1 VEIAGARI
9 ARVPAGLDGR
19 YWARADWTGPVAVVT
34 IDPDIGTGGI
44 ARAWPQTDQAF
55 SARWRGVLLVQR
67 AGQYRLSTVSSDQLW
82 LWVDDALIVNNG
94 GVHARREATARVNL
108 TTGAHDLR
116 IDDVHQGTDAS
127 FQLLWASGDDPL
139 EPVPTDLLVLR
150 RPSEL
155 RLFFNR
161 MFFRGRDMLVA
172 AWGAFAVWTLLTWG
186 IRRPLEAITRSDMAV
201 GTPFPLKAILAL
213 TLVLSVAG
221 MWWGLPG
228 PGWAPD
234 ELSPPDVLAAT
245 AAHFSNG
252 WWSKYPPFHYYVL
265 AVATAPLAVI
275 RSTACCVTSQTV
287 VDTLMSLTLRAVSIG
302 MAVGTVFLTYVCGLH
317 VFDRKSALWGALIFT
332 LISPFLFYAKLANL
346 DVPYL
351 FWFSLSLL
359 AYLRILSR
367 GSRADYI
374 LCASAATLA
383 ICTKDQAYGLYVL
396 PAVAVIVLTYRR
408 AAGDSPT
415 ARFTAV
421 IVDRRV
427 LSALVAA
434 VGLFVLC
441 YNLPWNVV
449 GFTAH
454 VKDVTGPSS
463 DYRIF
468 ENTWRGQLSMLSAT
482 LWLIRLSLGWPL
494 FLICAIGGGLA
505 LSRGSLE
512 RGTCLWAILPA
523 ISYYVFFIMIV
534 GYNYDRFLLPL
545 LLTLSLFGG
554 FSIRCLLRLAG
565 QYGAVARL
573 ALGGLFAYS
582 AVYAVMVDF
591 AMVQDARYGVEQW
604 LHQNADKDASIGT
617 IGGAIYLPRINRY
630 TTISLERRLAD
641 LSAFNPDY
649 LVVNADLAMRF
660 VAGTPDYEAYAK
672 LRRSESGYAPV
683 LDSQSWTLFGGGR
696 FNDRFEGVPANVFTN
711 LAKVNPHM
719 LVFARAR

>member
-1 VEIAGARI
+1 VEIVGARA
-9 ARVPAGLDGR
+9 ARLPAGLDGR

-34 IDPDIGTGGI
+34 IDSDIGTGGI

-67 AGQYRLSTVSSDQLW
+67 AGQYRLSTVSSDESW
-82 LWVDDALIVNNG
+82 LWVDDAQIVNNG
-94 GVHARREATARVNL
+94 GGHARREAMGRVNL

-116 IDDVHQGTDAS
+116 IDYVHQGTDVS
-127 FQLLWASGDDPL
+127 FQLLWAYGDAPL
-139 EPVPTDLLVLR
+139 ESVPSELLVLR
-150 RPSEL
+150 RPSAL

-161 MFFRGRDMLVA
+161 MFYRGRDILVTAWA
-172 AWGAFAVWTLLTWG
+172 ALAVWTLLTWG

-213 TLVLSVAG
+213 TFVLSVAG
-221 MWWGLPG
+221 AWWGLPG

-287 VDTLMSLTLRAVSIG
+287 VDALMSLTLRAVTVG
-302 MAVGTVFLTYVCGLH
+302 MAVATVFLIYVCGLY

-332 LISPFLFYAKLANL
+332 LTSPFLFYAKLANL

-367 GSRADYI
+367 GSRADYV
-374 LCASAATLA
+374 LWASAATLA

-408 AAGDSPT
+408 ASGGSPT
-415 ARFTAV
+415 ARFAAA
-421 IVDRRV
+421 IADRRV
-427 LSALVAA
+427 LYALVAA
-434 VGLFVLC
+434 VGLFALC

-482 LWLIRLSLGWPL
+482 IWLIRLSLGWPL
-494 FLICAIGGGLA
+494 FLICAIGVALA
-505 LSRGSLE
+505 LSSRPLP
-512 RGTCLWAILPA
+512 RGTYYWTILPA
-523 ISYYVFFIMIV
+523 ASYYVFFIMIV

-554 FSIRCLLRLAG
+554 FSIRCLLRLAD
-565 QYGAVARL
+565 QYGTAARL
-573 ALGGLFAYS
+573 ALVGLFAYS

-591 AMVQDARYGVEQW
+591 AMIQDARYGVEQW
-604 LHQNADKDASIGT
+604 LHQNVDKDASIGT

-630 TTISLERRLAD
+630 TTMSLERRLAD

-660 VAGTPDYEAYAK
+660 VPGTPDYEAYEK